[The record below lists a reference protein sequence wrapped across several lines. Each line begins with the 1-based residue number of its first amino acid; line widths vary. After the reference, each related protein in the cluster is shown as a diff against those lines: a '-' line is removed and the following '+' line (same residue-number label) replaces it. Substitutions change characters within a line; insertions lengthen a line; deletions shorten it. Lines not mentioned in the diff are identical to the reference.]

1 MKLLDSGML
10 KGRVKSKVLGK
21 VTLTVQNGEQII
33 RNASTTA
40 APSYT
45 IGLIDQRLRWAN
57 ESALYA
63 NLKTAIA
70 EGIQN
75 RVPGKSDFN
84 YFLQN
89 NQSVLTIPFGITK
102 QQRKGG
108 AAIVFP
114 AVVTAGDGSLRPVV
128 AQGVND
134 NHLISNILIGD
145 LAITD
150 TTTIAEFSQAVVDNN
165 GGYEYGDQLTYIQC
179 SQSATNK
186 GPHVRCNY
194 VAVTLSETET
204 TPLGQV
210 SMIGFH
216 SESGCIA
223 SGNFVGAACWVH
235 SRLTKGESSVN
246 LVSDQNLVMV
256 GMDAFHRSY
265 RSPMMLRRA
274 AVSYGWIEAPEIVL
288 RSDDLRAVT
297 LAQRYAIPYRFMKSD
312 LTVESLADF
321 LNVTLGDEDYNF
333 SDPGPKIDTSRFTT
347 MTILGDFSQL
357 GELTAVKLNDVA
369 CTNPKL
375 EGNKLTVTLPAGV
388 NGQELRSIVVS
399 SATAQ
404 ATATF
409 SGV

>member
-1 MKLLDSGML
+1 MRLLDSGML

-63 NLKTAIA
+63 KLKTAIA

-75 RVPGKSDFN
+75 RVLGKSDFN

-89 NQSVLTIPFGITK
+89 NQSVLTTPFGITK

-134 NHLISNILIGD
+134 NHLLSNILIGD
-145 LAITD
+145 LTITD

-165 GGYEYGDQLTYIQC
+165 GGYEYGDQITYIQC

-194 VAVTLSETET
+194 VAITLSETET
-204 TPLGQV
+204 APLGQIM
-210 SMIGFH
+210 MIGFH
-216 SESGCIA
+216 SENGYIA
-223 SGNFVGAACWVH
+223 SGKFVGAACWVH

-246 LVSDQNLVMV
+246 LVSDQHLVMV
-256 GMDAFHRSY
+256 GMETFHRSY
-265 RSPMMLRRA
+265 RTPSVLRRA
-274 AVSYGWIEAPEIVL
+274 AISYGWTEAPEIVL

-297 LAQRYAIPYRFMKSD
+297 LAQRYAIPYRFLKSD

-321 LNVTLGDEDYNF
+321 LNVSLGDEDFNF

-375 EGNKLTVTLPAGV
+375 EGNKLTVTLPASLDGKQL
-388 NGQELRSIVVS
+388 NSIVVS

-409 SGV
+409 SGS